1 MITCQECH
9 GFQYELGEY
18 PSDNLDEC
26 TCYMGVSELMDLQN
40 RSIESQYKDA
50 IERAEKAEARVKE
63 LEDIVHGIGKLLE
76 ENGHT
81 VTFTLKANRLITK
94 CHELFRTENK

>member
-9 GFQYELGEY
+9 GVQYELGEY

-50 IERAEKAEARVKE
+50 TERAEKAEA
-63 LEDIVHGIGKLLE
+63 KLRRIE
-76 ENGHT
+76 QAAIHT
-81 VTFTLKANRLITK
+81 AQGNCIIPSSLVLGG
-94 CHELFRTENK
+94 ES

>member
-1 MITCQECH
+1 MSSEMEEYKHYMALPQMIA
-9 GFQYELGEY
+9 
-18 PSDNLDEC
+18 
-26 TCYMGVSELMDLQN
+26 VSTLIDARIRETGTLM
-40 RSIESQYKDA
+40 
-50 IERAEKAEARVKE
+50 ARVKE

>member
-1 MITCQECH
+1 M
-9 GFQYELGEY
+9 
-18 PSDNLDEC
+18 SDCKHEKRTD
-26 TCYMGVSELMDLQN
+26 YIY
-40 RSIESQYKDA
+40 IESSHYVSYCQHCDA
-50 IERAEKAEARVKE
+50 DFTHFELETLERAEKAEARVKE

-81 VTFTLKANRLITK
+81 VNFTLKANRLITK